1 MARFLASS
9 CSERCSLGGRLERT
23 ACAGEAAQA
32 VALRAVLST
41 QRFRA
46 GLAPAAPTALDQG
59 VRDWSKI
66 NLPEALGPETVE
78 GQHGRAQHR
87 SARSL
92 AERYRFSFLCVIHVL
107 AVAWLI
113 AVAVLSA
120 DAQALP
126 PVYATMKKV
135 QAWIPMKD
143 GVRLAV
149 NLYMPEGAEAG
160 ERFPAIL
167 EYLPYRKD
175 DWSLARDW
183 RLHSYFVR
191 RGYVTARVDIRGTG
205 ASEGNPPD
213 REYSEQEQKD
223 GLEVIDWLSKQ
234 DWSNGNVGMM
244 GISWGGF
251 NAIQMALLHPPA
263 LKAIIAVCA
272 TEELFHDDIHY
283 IDGLMH
289 VDEFELGMDLELG
302 LTRAPDFPTDEKSLA
317 PRFDAPPWFL
327 LYLHEQ
333 RDGPFWRRA
342 SVAPD
347 RYADYKVP
355 TFLVGGF
362 LDGYRDSIPRFFE
375 NVKAPVKAILGPWN
389 HSFPHDADPG
399 PAIEWR
405 DEAVRWWDY
414 WLKGKQNGI
423 LDEPRFEV
431 FMRHWYAPDPNIAE
445 VPGEWRAEKT
455 WPARDTSTETLFLT
469 PYHTLTADARPLSP
483 TVSQEL
489 KYVPSVGLE
498 AGFWWGDFT
507 TDQRPSDAYSLVYD
521 SFPLHQNTAILG
533 WPKVVLQVAAGA
545 PLADWFA
552 RLEDVAPDGTVTM
565 ITGAGQ
571 SGAQLK
577 SMANPVDLVPGHTYR
592 IPIELHVTSWVFPA
606 GHKIRLAVSNA
617 LWPMIWPTP
626 YPMTTT
632 LYLDGRDASRIELP
646 VVPSESPAK
655 PKYPA
660 VEQAPPLPEPVT
672 SEGDT
677 WPPQEWTV
685 THDLMSGSTRV
696 FWSGND
702 SSKFPWGNM
711 KDHEQMRYEVQDSKP
726 EVNTVH
732 GEGSTTVEL
741 PNRTLVW
748 SVVLDLRSDAKNF
761 YYHFERHLSEN
772 GKEIREKHWDE
783 TIPRDHQ

>member
-1 MARFLASS
+1 MTRFLASS
-9 CSERCSLGGRLERT
+9 YKTRCSLDGQRERT
-23 ACAGEAAQA
+23 GCAGEAAQK
-32 VALRAVLST
+32 VALRAVLSS
-41 QRFRA
+41 QPLRA
-46 GLAPAAPTALDQG
+46 GLTSVAPTALG
-59 VRDWSKI
+59 
-66 NLPEALGPETVE
+66 
-78 GQHGRAQHR
+78 
-87 SARSL
+87 
-92 AERYRFSFLCVIHVL
+92 SFLSVFHVV

-113 AVAVLSA
+113 VFATLSA
-120 DAQALP
+120 NAQAIP
-126 PVYATMKKV
+126 AAYATMKKV
-135 QAWIPMKD
+135 QTWIPMKD

-149 NLYMPEGAEAG
+149 NLYMPDGARPDG
-160 ERFPAIL
+160 KSDERFPAIL

-183 RLHSYFVR
+183 KLHSYFVR

-223 GLEVIDWLSKQ
+223 GLEVIDWLSRQ
-234 DWSNGNVGMM
+234 AWSNGDVGMM

-272 TEELFHDDIHY
+272 TEELWHDDIHY

-302 LTRAPDFPTDEKSLA
+302 LTRAPDFPTEEKSLA

-389 HSFPHDADPG
+389 HSFPHDAAPG

-405 DEAVRWWDY
+405 NEAVRWWDY

-431 FMRHWYAPDPNIAE
+431 FMRHWYAADPNIAE
-445 VPGEWRAEKT
+445 VPGEWRAEKS
-455 WPARDTSTETLFLT
+455 WPARDVRTETLFLT
-469 PYHTLTADARPLSP
+469 PYHTLTVDARPVSP
-483 TVSQEL
+483 TVRQEL
-489 KYVPSVGLE
+489 KYVPSIGLE

-507 TDQRPSDAYSLVYD
+507 TDQRAIDAYSLVYD
-521 SFPLHQNTAILG
+521 SFPVPKETAILG
-533 WPKVVLQVAAGA
+533 WPKVVLRASSSA
-545 PLADWFA
+545 PLTDWFA

-577 SMANPVDLVPGHTYR
+577 GAANPADLVPGQTYR

-606 GHKIRLAVSNA
+606 GHKIRLAISNA

-626 YPMTTT
+626 YPMTTS
-632 LYLDGRDASRIELP
+632 LYLDGADASRIELP
-646 VVPSESPAK
+646 VVPPEPPQR

-660 VEQAPPLPEPVT
+660 VEPAPPMPEAVT

-685 THDLMSGSTRV
+685 THDLMKGSTRV

-702 SSKFPWGNM
+702 SSTFPWGNM
-711 KDHEQMRYEVQDSKP
+711 KDHEQMRYEVADSKP
-726 EVNTVH
+726 DVNSVH

-772 GKEIREKHWDE
+772 GKEIRERHWDE